1 MTAASPESP
10 RGTTRLGATLRRLK
24 SEGRAGLSVYLPFG
38 DPDGPGSQA
47 ALSAAVAGGADW
59 LELGIPFSDPAADG
73 PILQA
78 ASARALANGATVA
91 GALDAARRL
100 RAAHPD
106 LPLVAM
112 TYANVVFRRGW
123 DGFCQDA
130 AAAGLDGVIVPDV
143 PLEESGPLR
152 AACARHGLAY
162 VPLVTPTTPDARM
175 RAIAATCTG
184 FLYVVANVGVT
195 GQADVGA
202 LVGDTVARARKA
214 APGLP
219 IAVGFG
225 VRSPDDVRRIRA
237 TGADAIIVG
246 SHVVA
251 AREAGG
257 PAAVQAEVARLRA
270 AC

>member
-1 MTAASPESP
+1 MSA
-10 RGTTRLGATLRRLK
+10 RLK
-24 SEGRAGLSVYLPFG
+24 ARLDVVRAAQRTGLSVYLPFG
-38 DPDGPGSQA
+38 DPDAAGSRA
-47 ALSAAVAGGADW
+47 AFEAAIAAGADW

-73 PILQA
+73 PTIQA

-91 GALDAARRL
+91 QALEAARQL

-112 TYANVVFRRGW
+112 TYANIVFRRGW
-123 DGFCQDA
+123 DAFARDA
-130 AAAGLDGVIVPDV
+130 AAAGLDGLIVPDV

-152 AACARHGLAY
+152 DTCARHGLAFI
-162 VPLVTPTTPDARM
+162 PLVTPTTPDERM
-175 RAIAATCTG
+175 RAIAATCPPTG

-195 GQADVGA
+195 GGDLGS
-202 LVGDTVARARKA
+202 LVAATVARARRA
-214 APGLP
+214 APAIP

-225 VRSPDDVRRIRA
+225 VRSGDDVRRIRA
-237 TGADAIIVG
+237 AGADAVIVG

-251 AREAGG
+251 ARERGG
-257 PAAVQAEVARLRA
+257 AEAVRREVAALRA